1 MAEQQPQKGKTSN
14 TPKGIPAKAKASPE
28 LYFHPDSG
36 TFLLFEAKDNK
47 LLEQEQTF
55 LSQLMENQLA
65 AKESLENIADQCL
78 VLAKTNPRAAEMKL
92 KPAYAKVNETTEK
105 LREALKYLTPA
116 VNDGKLLSANTK
128 SSAIGIMELI
138 PMSKRGAAGFKM
150 TYVRSDKIANHVRK
164 YELSK
169 GDTKSASNSFLKK
182 TVTTST
188 PDANGNT
195 KEKTTY
201 KIDSEKLLKQF
212 SAIKPSIKSSIAGT
226 DIIKNADFILT
237 DWAKEHNKTLEHAL
251 DDINQMYKDSSGVD
265 LSAQAQLMRFSR
277 GLSASA
283 DYNPLDKQ
291 LNAKVKGHASFVLGE
306 AKGEFKKHFPD
317 KMGTEMTYPNK
328 SGKEGTLGHIKA
340 VITIAAAGSVGASL
354 GVEAGLL
361 VDWGGK
367 TAKGYGIRGANTKL
381 ELKSLPGMQKS
392 NISLPVP
399 DAQLGGE
406 LSAFAGLEASLNLAG
421 TIEWKSPE
429 ENHDF
434 KVFAKLMPGITLQ
447 AGAGASGKFYI
458 TFVKGKFRIFCKA
471 GLCWGAGA
479 KGSIGFDVD
488 AGLLVEFMPMF
499 THMLRNM
506 DYIKMVELMAP
517 DAFEMFCML
526 PILALSA
533 GVQISELAVNELQD
547 ALIILQNDL
556 AQESK
561 RVKLMQS
568 INNDPDKLKFTT
580 PETKGAIIATLM
592 NSSIWDGIDPRN
604 QNNDLTTFNAYKWGT
619 LKRRKQAIFN
629 ALMWVQSKS
638 DYENVMQHLT
648 MTPGAGKDNWKT
660 NQQKVINFLSGS
672 EIKWMGNFSTQY
684 GEKIEWLYQNLPDRK
699 SIDPSAPL
707 KPIPRSQ
714 MDKYLAFVETTHNST
729 MTA

>member
-1 MAEQQPQKGKTSN
+1 MAEQQPQQGKTSN
-14 TPKGIPAKAKASPE
+14 TPKGIPAKVKASPE

-36 TFLLFEAKDNK
+36 TFLLFEAQDNK

-65 AKESLENIADQCL
+65 AKEALETLTDQCL
-78 VLAKTNPRAAEMKL
+78 ELAKTNARAAEKKL
-92 KPAYAKVNETTEK
+92 KSAYAKVNETTEK
-105 LREALKYLTPA
+105 LREALKDLTPA
-116 VNDGKLLSANTK
+116 VNNGKLLSTNTK

-150 TYVRSDKIANHVRK
+150 TYVRSDKITNHFRK

-182 TVTTST
+182 TVTTSA
-188 PDANGNT
+188 PDANGKT

-201 KIDSEKLLKQF
+201 KIDKEKLLKQF
-212 SAIKPSIKSSIAGT
+212 STIKPSIKTSIAGT
-226 DIIKNADFILT
+226 DIIKNADFILS

-251 DDINQMYKDSSGVD
+251 DDFNQMYKDSPGVD

-277 GLSASA
+277 GLSVGA

-291 LNAKVKGHASFVLGE
+291 LNAKIKGHASFVLGE
-306 AKGEFKKHFPD
+306 AKAEFKKHIPD
-317 KMGTEMTYPNK
+317 KMGAEMTYPGN
-328 SGKEGTLGHIKA
+328 SGKEETLGHIKA

-381 ELKSLPGMQKS
+381 QLKSLPGMQKS
-392 NISLPVP
+392 NLSLPVP
-399 DAQLGGE
+399 DAQVGGE
-406 LSAFAGLEASLNLAG
+406 LGAFVGLEASVNIAG

-429 ENHDF
+429 KNLDF
-434 KVFAKLMPGITLQ
+434 RVFAKLVPGITLQ
-447 AGAGASGKFYI
+447 AGAGATGKFYV

-479 KGSIGFDVD
+479 KGNIGFDVD
-488 AGLLVEFMPMF
+488 AGLLVEFIPMF
-499 THMLRNM
+499 IYMLRNI

-517 DAFEMFCML
+517 DAFETFCML
-526 PILALSA
+526 PIIALSV
-533 GVQISELAVNELQD
+533 GVQISELAVD
-547 ALIILQNDL
+547 TLQNALLSLRTEL

-561 RVKLMQS
+561 RVHLMQS
-568 INNDPDKLKFTT
+568 INSDPDKLKFTT
-580 PETKGAIIATLM
+580 PETKGAIIATLIDT
-592 NSSIWDGIDPRN
+592 SVWDSIDPRN
-604 QNNDLTTFNAYKWGT
+604 QNNSLTSVNTYKWGT
-619 LKRRKQAIFN
+619 IKKRKQAIFN

-648 MTPGAGKDNWKT
+648 MTPGTEKGDWRV
-660 NQQKVINFLSGS
+660 NQQKVIDFLSS
-672 EIKWMGNFSTQY
+672 REIKWMGNFSTQY
-684 GEKIEWLYQNLPDRK
+684 GEKFEWLYQNLPDGTN
-699 SIDPSAPL
+699 IDPTTPL
-707 KPIPRSQ
+707 KPIPQEQ
-714 MDKYLAFVETTHNST
+714 MAEYLAFVETSHNNT

>member
-1 MAEQQPQKGKTSN
+1 MAEQQPQQGKTSN
-14 TPKGIPAKAKASPE
+14 TPKGIPAKVKASPE

-36 TFLLFEAKDNK
+36 TFLLFEAQDNK

-55 LSQLMENQLA
+55 LSRLMENQLA
-65 AKESLENIADQCL
+65 AKEELENLTDQCM
-78 VLAKTNPRAAEMKL
+78 VLAKTNPRAAEMQL
-92 KPAYAKVNETTEK
+92 KPAYSKLNETTEK
-105 LREALKYLTPA
+105 LRQALKDLTPA
-116 VNDGKLLSANTK
+116 VHDGKLLSSNTK

-150 TYVRSDKIANHVRK
+150 TYVRSDKIASHVRK

-169 GDTKSASNSFLKK
+169 SDTKSASNSFLKK
-182 TVTTST
+182 TVTTSE
-188 PDANGNT
+188 PDANGQT
-195 KEKTTY
+195 KQKTTY

-212 SAIKPSIKSSIAGT
+212 STIKPTIKSSIAGT
-226 DIIKNADFILT
+226 DIIKNADFILS

-251 DDINQMYKDSSGVD
+251 DDFNQMYKESTGVD

-291 LNAKVKGHASFVLGE
+291 LNAKVKGQASFVLGE
-306 AKGEFKKHFPD
+306 AKAEFKKHFPD
-317 KMGTEMTYPNK
+317 KMGTEMTYPNNM
-328 SGKEGTLGHIKA
+328 GKEGTLGHIKA

-367 TAKGYGIRGANTKL
+367 TAKGYGIRGTNTKL

-399 DAQLGGE
+399 DGQFGGE
-406 LSAFAGLEASLNLAG
+406 LGAFAGLEASLNLAG

-488 AGLLVEFMPMF
+488 AGLLTEFMPMF

-533 GVQISELAVNELQD
+533 GVQITELAFDSAQN
-547 ALIILQNDL
+547 ALRALEIAMMEEN
-556 AQESK
+556 K

-568 INNDPDKLKFTT
+568 INNNPDQLKFTT
-580 PETKGAIIATLM
+580 PETKGIIIATLID
-592 NSSIWDGIDPRN
+592 SSVWDAIDPRN
-604 QNNDLTTFNAYKWGT
+604 QNNDMTSLNAYKWGAM
-619 LKRRKQAIFN
+619 KMRKQAIFN
-629 ALMWVQSKS
+629 TLRWVQSKS
-638 DYENVMQHLT
+638 DYENIFQHLA
-648 MTPGAGKDNWKT
+648 MNPSAVKGNWEI
-660 NQQKVINFLSGS
+660 NQQKVITFLSVS
-672 EIKWMGNFSTQY
+672 EYKWMGDLSTQY
-684 GEKIEWLYQNLPDRK
+684 GAKLEWLYQRLPDGK
-699 SIDPSAPL
+699 DSDPTAPL
-707 KPIPRSQ
+707 KPIPQSQ
-714 MDKYLAFVETTHNST
+714 MVEYLAFVESAHNNV